1 MNLQWLYYFNTI
13 AELEHYTRAAE
24 KLHVSQSNLSHAIKE
39 LENELGVQLFERQG
53 RNIKL
58 TKYGE
63 IFQPYVIRT
72 INSLEDGITTL
83 KGYIDPNEGIISLA
97 GFPSMAQFA
106 PDLMVRYQSETNRL
120 GVQFQYSQEGWKAIY
135 NMLLDGAVDLILSTK
150 LEHPQIEAAYIGT
163 HRLVLLVPEGH
174 RLAGKGCVDLKEL
187 DGENYIAF
195 DPSGQ
200 LRSQLDELF
209 KELGVRPNMV
219 MDGGWLLYHIHF
231 PGRHIIR
238 RFSLLPTIFPSVS
251 CICSGI
257 RSGISLRQQSISVI
271 TSSAAER
278 CSTNIWNTMA

>member
-135 NMLLDGAVDLILSTK
+135 SMLLDGAVDLILSTK

-163 HRLVLLVPEGH
+163 HRLVLQHLFPVLPITACFCSSFRSLAFGRNLYPCIFH
-174 RLAGKGCVDLKEL
+174 RIDAD
-187 DGENYIAF
+187 
-195 DPSGQ
+195 
-200 LRSQLDELF
+200 
-209 KELGVRPNMV
+209 
-219 MDGGWLLYHIHF
+219 
-231 PGRHIIR
+231 
-238 RFSLLPTIFPSVS
+238 FS
-251 CICSGI
+251 
-257 RSGISLRQQSISVI
+257 
-271 TSSAAER
+271 
-278 CSTNIWNTMA
+278 